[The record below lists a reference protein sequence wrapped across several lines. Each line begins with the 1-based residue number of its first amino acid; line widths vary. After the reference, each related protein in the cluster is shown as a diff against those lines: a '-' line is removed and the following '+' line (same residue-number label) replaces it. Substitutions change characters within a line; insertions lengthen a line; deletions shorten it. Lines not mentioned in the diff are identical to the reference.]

1 MGKLL
6 GFGKG
11 QQGNTLRLNYKNY
24 VAEIGVQNSKFV
36 FYVNGEV
43 VHDLSTKA
51 ELASPTFT
59 GTVTLPDVVM
69 SGHKD
74 AQVFL
79 ANTFQ
84 CPATGTDWTFSQW
97 GAALSASK
105 TTKYCWLPLDFLK
118 VGDEIVSYKLF
129 GDCTEAAAA
138 TLDCKL
144 IKITADSS
152 SDVTGGAL
160 TQITADGAF
169 AQLVTITSPETVVAG
184 KFYALMLTGT
194 TGVGDQ
200 FYVNGAE
207 VTVNRK

>member
-1 MGKLL
+1 MGKIL

-11 QQGNTLRLNYKNY
+11 QQGNTLRINYKDKVGEMGLRNGN
-24 VAEIGVQNSKFV
+24 IV
-36 FYVNGEV
+36 FYENGREV
-43 VHDLSTKA
+43 SKMEDKA
-51 ELASPTFT
+51 NLASPTFT

-69 SGHKD
+69 SGHKNS
-74 AQVFL
+74 QVFL

-84 CPATGTDWTFSQW
+84 CPASGTDWTFSQW

-118 VGDEIVSYKLF
+118 VGDEIVSYKVY

-144 IKITADSS
+144 IKVTADSS
-152 SDVTGGAL
+152 SDVTGGAM
-160 TQITADGAF
+160 TQVTADGPIAST
-169 AQLVTITSPETVVAG
+169 VTITSPETVVAG
-184 KFYALMLTGT
+184 KFYALMFTGT